1 MKGGKIMKDYKFN
14 GSISFEVLNN
24 YLEKAVTYVGFLNNR
39 PNVFNSAFC
48 DEAVRFLT
56 KVGAK
61 YIQRAAGE
69 WYPSYEFEQYYAAC
83 KEKLAAAHKTDP
95 DIIFESCIFEVS
107 CIDMNNIPIPEWVF
121 EAFGLKPEKRNF
133 NVALTLFK
141 DGYGVDY
148 WEKDHH
154 IPDITTTE
162 MQMFVYYRA
171 CSFIDVGFEALHLG
185 QVLLTGRSD
194 PENIVYTRLIQMIRE
209 YAKTHARR
217 GYVLINAHNNRF
229 TSPDGKM
236 LVDMIVAPVR
246 VHAAKDEVNHAVSE
260 TNPQRCD
267 IEPGYWGDSI
277 YCSGISGTSPSGW
290 YAEKY
295 PYLVEFD
302 NYGGIMGDTTDKDS
316 YVWGRDEIAWYAAQ
330 PAWYR
335 REFMKFLVKK
345 IDDYN
350 ENGHVSIVG
359 FRGGSYFAN
368 NKSAACPEGAGDE
381 DMIKEMFAKI

>member
-39 PNVFNSAFC
+39 PNVFNGAFC

-95 DIIFESCIFEVS
+95 DIIFEACIFEVS

-185 QVLLTGRSD
+185 QVKLTGKND
-194 PENIVYTRLIQMIRE
+194 TNNATYAKLIGMIRD

-217 GYVLINAHNNRF
+217 GYVLINAHNNNF
-229 TSPDGKM
+229 TGPDGTM
-236 LVDMIVAPVR
+236 LADMIVAPAR
-246 VHAAKDEVNHAVSE
+246 MHAAKGETKHAVSE
-260 TNPQRCD
+260 TNPQRCI
-267 IEPGYWGDSI
+267 IEKGYWGDSV
-277 YCSGISGTSPSGW
+277 YQSGISGTSPSGW

-302 NYGGIMGDTTDKDS
+302 NYSLGETDTTDPNS
-316 YVWGRDEIAWYAAQ
+316 YVWGKDEIGWYVVQ
-330 PAWYR
+330 PQWYR
-335 REFMKFLVKK
+335 KEFMNYLVTT
-345 IDDYN
+345 INGFN
-350 ENGHVSIVG
+350 ENGHISFVG
-359 FRGGSYFAN
+359 HRGGEFYSN
-368 NKSAACPEGAGDE
+368 NKSALCPGGSGDE
-381 DMIKEMFAKI
+381 DFIKEIFSKN